1 MNFKQGGVDN
11 VWQKVKDKLAQTL
24 PPNSFQIWIQPLVL
38 LKTEGDRVI
47 LGCPNSFF
55 LQWVK
60 RHFYHFLKEAWKQYA
75 PEYNDVIFKTVK
87 NKKKTPIAVSQPTL
101 PLALPQPRLCKNF
114 TFKEFIVGKANQYAY
129 TAAYN
134 LANDHFN
141 QPIFFCSDTGLGKS
155 HLSQAIANHM
165 ISSGK
170 YTKIL
175 YITAEDFTNEMVSAL
190 KEHRIYEFKEKYR
203 RDCNVL
209 ILENIHF
216 LSGKEKIQTELNY
229 TLDVL
234 WERRKKV
241 VFTSLIYP
249 QNIPG
254 LKKELRS
261 RIESSLMIPIEP
273 PDFEMRLEILR
284 KKAKGKN
291 VLIPENVLEYLAQHI
306 DGDVRR
312 LESAINNVKARSLLQ
327 KRAIDLDLAKE
338 VTELFITRSSKI
350 DLAEIKNL
358 VCQHYKINCEEL
370 ISNSRQKR
378 IALPRKL
385 AIYLAKRYLNLS
397 LTELGKNFRRH
408 HSTILNALNSIEKE
422 IKKREFLSREV
433 QYLCKKIEEK
443 M

>member
-1 MNFKQGGVDN
+1 
-11 VWQKVKDKLAQTL
+11 
-24 PPNSFQIWIQPLVL
+24 
-38 LKTEGDRVI
+38 
-47 LGCPNSFF
+47 
-55 LQWVK
+55 
-60 RHFYHFLKEAWKQYA
+60 
-75 PEYNDVIFKTVK
+75 
-87 NKKKTPIAVSQPTL
+87 
-101 PLALPQPRLCKNF
+101 
-114 TFKEFIVGKANQYAY
+114 
-129 TAAYN
+129 
-134 LANDHFN
+134 
-141 QPIFFCSDTGLGKS
+141 
-155 HLSQAIANHM
+155 
-165 ISSGK
+165 
-170 YTKIL
+170 
-175 YITAEDFTNEMVSAL
+175 MVTAL
-190 KEHRIYEFKEKYR
+190 KEHRIHEFKEKYR

-234 WERRKKV
+234 WKERKKV

-249 QNIPG
+249 QNIPA

-261 RIESSLMIPIEP
+261 RIESSLMVPIGP

-284 KKAKGKN
+284 KKAEKKN
-291 VLIPENVLEYLAQHI
+291 MLIPENVLQYLAQHI

-312 LESAINNVKARSLLQ
+312 LESAINNVTTRSLLQ

-350 DLAEIKNL
+350 NLTEIKNL

-370 ISNSRQKR
+370 ISTSRQKR

-408 HSTILNALNSIEKE
+408 HTTILNALNSIEKE
-422 IKKREFLSREV
+422 IKKREFLSLEV
-433 QYLCKKIEEK
+433 KYLCKKIEEK

>member
-1 MNFKQGGVDN
+1 LAVDLN
-11 VWQKVKDKLAQTL
+11 TLWQKIKERLAQTL

-38 LKTEGDRVI
+38 LKTEEDQIV

-55 LQWVK
+55 LEWVK
-60 RHFYHFLKEAWKQYA
+60 RHFYHLLKEAWKQYA
-75 PEYNDVIFKTVK
+75 PEYNDIIFKIVR
-87 NKKKTPIAVSQPTL
+87 NEKKTLTVSQPTL
-101 PLALPQPRLCKNF
+101 PLVLPQPRLCKNF
-114 TFKEFIVGKANQYAY
+114 TFKEFIVGKTNQYAY

-134 LANDHFN
+134 LANDRFN

-165 ISSGK
+165 IDSRK
-170 YTKIL
+170 YTKIF
-175 YITAEDFTNEMVSAL
+175 YITAEDFTNEMVTAL
-190 KEHRIYEFKEKYR
+190 KEHRIHEFKEKYR
-203 RDCNVL
+203 RNCNVL

-234 WERRKKV
+234 WKERKKV

-249 QNIPG
+249 QNIPA

-261 RIESSLMIPIEP
+261 RIESSLMVPIDP

-284 KKAKGKN
+284 KKAKKKN
-291 VLIPENVLEYLAQHI
+291 VLIPKNVLQYLAQHI

-312 LESAINNVKARSLLQ
+312 LEGAINNITARSLLQ
-327 KRAIDLDLAKE
+327 KRPIDLDLAKE
-338 VTELFITRSSKI
+338 VTELFITRSPKI
-350 DLAEIKNL
+350 NLTEIKNL
-358 VCQHYKINCEEL
+358 VCQHYKINSEEL
-370 ISNSRQKR
+370 VSTSRQKR

-397 LTELGKNFRRH
+397 LTELGKNFHRH
-408 HSTILNALNSIEKE
+408 HTTILNALNSIEKE
-422 IKKREFLSREV
+422 IRKREFLSREV
-433 QYLCKKIEEK
+433 KYLCKKIEEK
-443 M
+443 L

>member
-1 MNFKQGGVDN
+1 MDFKQAGLDN
-11 VWQKVKDKLAQTL
+11 LWQKVKEKLAQTL

-38 LKTEGDRVI
+38 LKTEGDRII

-75 PEYNDVIFKTVK
+75 PEYNDVIFETVK
-87 NKKKTPIAVSQPTL
+87 NKKKTSIAVPQPTL
-101 PLALPQPRLCKNF
+101 PLAYPRLCENF
-114 TFKEFIVGKANQYAY
+114 TFKEFIVGRTNQYAY

-134 LANDHFN
+134 LANDHLD

-155 HLSQAIANHM
+155 HLSQSIANHM

-190 KEHRIYEFKEKYR
+190 KEHRIHEFKKKYR

-261 RIESSLMIPIEP
+261 RIESSLMVPIDP
-273 PDFEMRLEILR
+273 PDFKMRLEILR
-284 KKAKGKN
+284 KKAKRKN

-312 LESAINNVKARSLLQ
+312 LESAINNIKARSLLQ

-338 VTELFITRSSKI
+338 VREMFTPRTSKI
-350 DLAEIKNL
+350 NLSEIKKL
-358 VCQHYKINCEEL
+358 VCQHYKINCEDL
-370 ISNSRQKR
+370 ISKSRQKQ
-378 IALPRKL
+378 IIIPRKL

-408 HSTILNALNSIEKE
+408 HSSILNALNSIEKE

-433 QYLCKKIEEK
+433 KYLCKKIEEK